1 MKWSFF
7 LDVPDDTGFTQSR
20 SFLSLALIFPQY
32 SSALVLFFSLF
43 SSLFLDP
50 AAARA
55 GVYVTAAELS
65 SLEQPHF
72 KIEQGE

>member
-1 MKWSFF
+1 MKRSFFF
-7 LDVPDDTGFTQSR
+7 LDIPDDTGFTQSR

-50 AAARA
+50 ARA